1 MPGRV
6 ERARLRSAASRWW
19 RYVAV
24 AAGVFLAGVAVGW
37 LVGATT
43 DFSSLQGFQTAASPF
58 PETLTFRTIL
68 QNNLLAL
75 GVTLLG
81 VVTFG
86 LVAVFSLFF
95 NGFLVGVL
103 VRVALP
109 SAGALELVALLLP
122 HGVLE
127 LPAFW
132 LVGAV
137 ALRVVHR
144 LVRYLRGLDD
154 AALTRREAVE
164 AGALVVAAA
173 VLVVVAAWVE
183 VAVTPAVADA
193 V

>member
-1 MPGRV
+1 
-6 ERARLRSAASRWW
+6 
-19 RYVAV
+19 
-24 AAGVFLAGVAVGW
+24 
-37 LVGATT
+37 
-43 DFSSLQGFQTAASPF
+43 
-58 PETLTFRTIL
+58 
-68 QNNLLAL
+68 
-75 GVTLLG
+75 
-81 VVTFG
+81 
-86 LVAVFSLFF
+86 
-95 NGFLVGVL
+95 
-103 VRVALP
+103 
-109 SAGALELVALLLP
+109 
-122 HGVLE
+122 VLE